1 MLLVV
6 IDSGC
11 VATGPLSIAFLLSL
25 AQGASDA
32 IPSAI
37 LLVDAFG
44 VITTVAITPLIA
56 LEILGLIYKFQI
68 NRQERKNG

>member
-37 LLVDAFG
+37 LLVDTFG

-56 LEILGLIYKFQI
+56 LKILGLIYKFQI
-68 NRQERKNG
+68 NRQ